1 MRNKKYLSGVQ
12 EYASRCYCLYEYYNT
27 FKRLHSTRKKK
38 EYIRKIFNAWYK
50 CPNWD
55 GEYNED
61 YWQFVTE
68 FNSDYTFRQF
78 IYKYQKLLTY
88 NQVTI
93 FFKTLN
99 EHIKLN
105 T

>member
-1 MRNKKYLSGVQ
+1 MRNKRYISGVQ

-27 FKRLHSTRKKK
+27 FKRLRSTRKKK

-50 CPNWD
+50 CPNCE
-55 GEYNED
+55 GVYNED
-61 YWQFVTE
+61 YWKFATD
-68 FNSDYTFRQF
+68 FKMTNTFRQF

-88 NQVTI
+88 NQVTE